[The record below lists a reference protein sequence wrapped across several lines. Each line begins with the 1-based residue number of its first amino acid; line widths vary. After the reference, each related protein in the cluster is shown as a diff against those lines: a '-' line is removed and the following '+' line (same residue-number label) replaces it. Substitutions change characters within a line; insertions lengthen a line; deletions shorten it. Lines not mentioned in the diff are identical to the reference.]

1 MTKPSGAVFD
11 ALFRLI
17 DETSAAHVCART
29 ELPASTVSRW
39 SGLRRDGE
47 SPSFN
52 ADSFDALMTLD
63 EVRAALVACL
73 RNLPDQDLAAWEG
86 IAAKLARVISPAVG
100 WRLASLI
107 HDLAAVDALDSDL
120 SAIEGLVKARRQ
132 AGAEK
137 DKAAKLALR
146 KAKSTA

>member
-1 MTKPSGAVFD
+1 
-11 ALFRLI
+11 
-17 DETSAAHVCART
+17 
-29 ELPASTVSRW
+29 
-39 SGLRRDGE
+39 
-47 SPSFN
+47 
-52 ADSFDALMTLD
+52 MTLD

-132 AGAEK
+132 AGHEK
-137 DKAAKLALR
+137 DKAAKLASR
-146 KAKSTA
+146 KGKASA